1 MERRAAPRGEAAG
14 AATPR
19 PGATRS
25 PKARYQRLP
34 RDERRD
40 QILDVARRMFTELPY
55 AEVATAAI
63 AREAGVQRGLIH
75 YYFGTKR
82 ELFLKVVQGLTATA
96 AVQAPPP
103 DERMTL
109 PETVELCVNLFLDT
123 AERNATT
130 WFAALDAEGFGQDPE
145 LLHIVNRFRDR
156 TVEHMLAVLRVP
168 APTGT
173 LRAVLR
179 VYSGLAD
186 AATRQWLQER
196 TLDRAQVQTLLTRS
210 LLSMVTDIAPALEAQ
225 DKGARGE
232 RLEAGDRLLHAA
244 AHRDGEPDGLA
255 ADARAEP

>member
-14 AATPR
+14 AAPPR
-19 PGATRS
+19 PRH
-25 PKARYQRLP
+25 QRLP

-55 AEVATAAI
+55 AEVSTAAI

-103 DERMTL
+103 DDRMTL

-145 LLHIVNRFRDR
+145 LLVIVNRFRDR

-210 LLSMVTDIAPALEAQ
+210 LLSMVTDIAPALEA
-225 DKGARGE
+225 RGGGPG
-232 RLEAGDRLLHAA
+232 RPLEAGDRLLHAA
-244 AHRDGEPDGLA
+244 AYGNGEPDGLPA
-255 ADARAEP
+255 NAGSEP